1 MSYYRVLGLQ
11 KEPFTTSPDPSF
23 LYLSAEHRA
32 ALYRLRI
39 SVKLRRG
46 LGLILG
52 DVGVGKTTLSR
63 RFVQLVKDEPRV
75 TVHMVLNP
83 IFKDERDFL
92 EDLCVRFGIPVEK
105 SQSAAYY
112 FNEMENYLFR
122 KGVNEGQTIVLL
134 IDEAQKLNDE
144 CLEALRGLLNY
155 ETNEFKILQVILFSQ
170 SELVPRL
177 LRVRNFWDRISL
189 KHVLPPLDFSE
200 MRQMITFRLETAG
213 YRSPIRL
220 FSEEAFEVIYR
231 ATGGSPRQVTQLCH
245 DCLEYLVM
253 QNQSYVDKVLVENLV
268 TRDSRLFSE
277 SELKG
282 NGPAYAGTR
291 ETAERFD
298 TRRAVV

>member
-46 LGLILG
+46 LGLVLG

-83 IFKDERDFL
+83 IFKDEKDFL
-92 EDLCVRFGIPVEK
+92 EDLCLRFGIPAEK
-105 SQSAAYY
+105 AQTAAYY
-112 FNEMENYLFR
+112 FNEIENYLFK
-122 KGVNEGQTIVLL
+122 KGVNEGQTLVLL

-155 ETNEFKILQVILFSQ
+155 ETNEFKILQVVLFSQ
-170 SELVPRL
+170 SEIVPRL
-177 LRVRNFWDRISL
+177 VRIRNFWDRIAL
-189 KHVLPPLDFSE
+189 KHMLPPLDFSE
-200 MRQMITFRLETAG
+200 TREMIMFRLETAG

-220 FSEEAFEVIYR
+220 FSEEAFDVIYR
-231 ATGGSPRQVTQLCH
+231 ATNGFPRQVTQLCH
-245 DCLEYLVM
+245 DSLEYLVM
-253 QNQSYVDKVLVENLV
+253 QNQSYVDKALVEYLV

-277 SELKG
+277 TGLKG
-282 NGPAYAGTR
+282 NNPYYGTQQ
-291 ETAERFD
+291 TSERFD
-298 TRRAVV
+298 ARRAVV